1 VKAALKLPFVIISSV
16 ACDSAWRYGL
26 WFEARRH
33 HRIFVPFG
41 FTSCYGLRK
50 KFFFL
55 LAWSCKSL
63 HAHTHTRVRTHTQ
76 KRSLSLSDRDVYFL
90 TVWLMLKSSVKMCR
104 NVSHDKLLT
113 ARTLSVLRRL
123 STWVT
128 WRALP
133 TFWSVRLDYGRPEYR
148 TRRTKHWNK
157 RHWNGRGTLLYN
169 LPGISDFSPISFRTL
184 GFTSGFEYS
193 TPARD
198 GWSTVLVQSLLRSW

>member
-1 VKAALKLPFVIISSV
+1 MVCGLKPRDIFEYSSL
-16 ACDSAWRYGL
+16 SG
-26 WFEARRH
+26 
-33 HRIFVPFG
+33 
-41 FTSCYGLRK
+41 
-50 KFFFL
+50 
-55 LAWSCKSL
+55 SL
-63 HAHTHTRVRTHTQ
+63 HVMVLERSFSSCWLDLASLCTHTHAQ
-76 KRSLSLSDRDVYFL
+76 KRSLSLSDSDAYFL

-104 NVSHDKLLT
+104 NVSYDKLLT

-128 WRALP
+128 WRALS
-133 TFWSVRLDYGRPEYR
+133 TFRSVRLDNGRPEHR

-157 RHWNGRGTLLYN
+157 RHWNGRGMLLYN

-198 GWSTVLVQSLLRSW
+198 GWSTFLVQSLLRSW